1 MSKYTSLNVSG
12 RLMEAGFTADID
24 GQHVVVVGDGLDHLP
39 PGDRDEIANTE
50 RVPSYR
56 ADTLMEW
63 LLAHKVAVF
72 VDKRG
77 DVYYVYPEEEDC
89 FTSGSLPD
97 ALGEVILEALTK
109 EVGE

>member
-24 GQHVVVVGDGLDHLP
+24 GQHVVVVGDGLDPLP
-39 PGDRDEIANTE
+39 PVGKSEAMNTE